1 VIYALQCSDPEEGHV
16 ETVNSTM
23 NLLPVELTIHDHCG
37 RESWCALHKLP
48 AILGRDE
55 HGDVQLTDPWVSQ
68 KHCEIDQV
76 GDVLVAR
83 DLDSKNGIFIHGRRV
98 RESHVLPG
106 ERLAIGR
113 TEVTVR
119 YPGMAQTV
127 TEAAVS
133 RPSEHNPP
141 QTPLP
146 DTWEIP

>member
-1 VIYALQCSDPEEGHV
+1 MRMIDSEEGRV
-16 ETVNSTM
+16 ETATSTKG
-23 NLLPVELTIHDHCG
+23 LLPVELTIHDHYG
-37 RESWCALHKLP
+37 RETQCALHRLP
-48 AILGRDE
+48 AVMGRDE
-55 HGDVQLTDPWVSQ
+55 GADVQLTDPWISHR
-68 KHCEIDQV
+68 HCEIGQI
-76 GDVLVAR
+76 GDVLVVR

-133 RPSEHNPP
+133 KPLEHNPP

-146 DTWEIP
+146 DRWEIP